1 MFGRRS
7 ASTPGSEGEALA
19 TPEARTTP
27 TTLRTDP
34 PPPVHKH
41 LGELLIDEGLI
52 KPAQLAEALETQKQ
66 EGGFLGQILVRKG
79 FTTQEAV
86 ALCLVKQCKIPH
98 LNLLDYDIGSEQL
111 KLIPEDICRRYHLL
125 PIDKLGRI
133 LTVAMV
139 DPLDL
144 EALDAVRQACPD
156 LRIKPILCNWQH
168 FEMVSSKL
176 WGGSDTKDSGKREVT
191 AESLGLGKLPGASG
205 GSPPASAPTAAPAA
219 AAPSPMDASG
229 SGDPFNQS
237 AVMRAMQTAQ
247 QKQSV
252 ATASGA
258 SAREIADAVREALRE
273 VVGALAARPPAAGV
287 ALDTQALAES
297 IRAAMHEAMAA
308 HLPKAPA
315 APPPPASGPSPEQ
328 LAALIRDSV
337 NGAMQETLSLLV
349 RQLQGQSGAAALDP
363 AQLAAAVREGVRES
377 VAEAQRIQ
385 NEHGARL
392 AEIAEAT
399 LQSVQHTSQ
408 LLEAKA
414 AQPATENIE
423 SPRRPGLQPSI
434 APFSAARSKGV
445 PKDADAQ
452 LEADRLVQESLE
464 TGRPNALYT
473 FDNFLPGRANAFTF
487 KLAQAVAAEPG
498 GQYNPFFLYGPVGLG
513 KTHLISAIGNAI
525 ASGRPG
531 ARIGYV
537 SASLF
542 SQRLGEAL
550 REHAVDVFREAYC
563 HWEVLILDDIQF
575 LGGKVEAQEEFFHI
589 FNVLHGAGRQI
600 IIACDKAP
608 DRLGLLES
616 RLVSRFSSGIVAEL
630 KPPEWETRMDILRR
644 QCKAQGLKVGDEILS
659 VVAMRV
665 PADIRKMCGSL
676 LKITAYARLVGQDL
690 SPEMAQEI
698 LSHLGVEAAA

>member
-7 ASTPGSEGEALA
+7 ASNPGSGAESLPQ
-19 TPEARTTP
+19 PEARTTP

-34 PPPVHKH
+34 APPVHRH

-52 KPAQLAEALETQKQ
+52 KPTQLAEALEIQKA

-111 KLIPEDICRRYHLL
+111 KLIPQEICRKYHLL

-144 EALDAVRQACPD
+144 EALDAVRKACPD

-168 FEMVSSKL
+168 YELVSAKL
-176 WGGSDTKDSGKREVT
+176 WGGTAGKDSGQHEVT
-191 AESLGLGKLPGASG
+191 AESLGLGKLPGAAG
-205 GSPPASAPTAAPAA
+205 TAAPAA
-219 AAPSPMDASG
+219 TPPAPAPMESSG
-229 SGDPFNQS
+229 ITGGDPFNQS
-237 AVMRAMQTAQ
+237 AVIRAMQTAQ

-252 ATASGA
+252 VSATAGL
-258 SAREIADAVREALRE
+258 SAREVAEAVREAMRE
-273 VVGALAARPPAAGV
+273 LVGALAAQPAARS
-287 ALDTQALAES
+287 APLDPQALTDS
-297 IRAAMHEAMAA
+297 IRAAMQEAMTA
-308 HLPKAPA
+308 HLQKAPP
-315 APPPPASGPSPEQ
+315 APLPQSSGPSPEQ

-337 NGAMQETLSLLV
+337 NGAMQETLSQLV
-349 RQLQGQSGAAALDP
+349 KQLKGQAGGPAIDP

-414 AQPATENIE
+414 ANPATESIE
-423 SPRRPGLQPSI
+423 PPRRPGLQPSI
-434 APFSAARSKGV
+434 APFSAAPGKNAATN
-445 PKDADAQ
+445 ADAQ
-452 LEADRLVQESLE
+452 READRLLQESLE
-464 TGRPNALYT
+464 TGQPNALYT
-473 FDNFLPGRANAFTF
+473 FDNFLPGKANAFTF

-513 KTHLISAIGNAI
+513 KTHLINAIGNAI
-525 ASGRPG
+525 AASKPG

-589 FNVLHGAGRQI
+589 FNVLHAAGRQI

-630 KPPEWETRMDILRR
+630 KAPEWETRMDILRR

-698 LSHLGVEAAA
+698 LSHLGAEAAA